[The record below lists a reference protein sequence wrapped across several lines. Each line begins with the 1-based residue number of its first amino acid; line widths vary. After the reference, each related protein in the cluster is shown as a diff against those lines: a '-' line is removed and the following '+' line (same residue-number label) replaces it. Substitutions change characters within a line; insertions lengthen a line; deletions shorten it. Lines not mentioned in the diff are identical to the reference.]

1 MRQKW
6 GHAKTGAAADK
17 KNLDTISS
25 FTPVISSDAD
35 HDNQKLIKEEK
46 SIEEK
51 TATLDKTNGGS
62 AAVAEVLVQSRD
74 SNEWDAKVQDVSWFF
89 LQIHPI

>member
-1 MRQKW
+1 M
-6 GHAKTGAAADK
+6 ADK

-35 HDNQKLIKEEK
+35 HDNQKLIEEK

-62 AAVAEVLVQSRD
+62 AAAEVL
-74 SNEWDAKVQDVSWFF
+74 KGLFF
-89 LQIHPI
+89 VASHLTYALLMHILHIFEFCSTKAGSK

>member
-35 HDNQKLIKEEK
+35 HDNQKLIEEK

-62 AAVAEVLVQSRD
+62 AAAEVLIQG
-74 SNEWDAKVQDVSWFF
+74 
-89 LQIHPI
+89 